1 MEMSTETQVPLTPHA
16 KKQRLD
22 AGKYPPIALE
32 ICCGHAGLSIAL
44 QERGWQVKPID
55 WLGNE
60 HKPGIPILHKD
71 LTDQKQVYQVI
82 RMLERA
88 SYVHMAPP
96 CGTASRARER
106 WVKTKDG
113 RPCPRPLRS
122 ARYPLGL
129 PFLREYEQAKV
140 DSANKIY
147 EAMSLFMKGCH
158 KRNIPFTIENP
169 KNSYFWYI
177 PVIEHTMNEI
187 QTIEVDL
194 QACMYGAQG
203 LNGLG

>member
-1 MEMSTETQVPLTPHA
+1 MEMSTETHVPQTPHA
-16 KKQRLD
+16 KRQRLD

-71 LTDQKQVYQVI
+71 LTDQKQVYQVV

-96 CGTASRARER
+96 CGAASRARER

-122 ARYPLGL
+122 TRYPLGL

-158 KRNIPFTIENP
+158 RSCNAAPG
-169 KNSYFWYI
+169 
-177 PVIEHTMNEI
+177 
-187 QTIEVDL
+187 
-194 QACMYGAQG
+194 C
-203 LNGLG
+203 